1 MTLNRKL
8 EVFENKI
15 NCDLCHTPTRIV
27 DSLANIIQRNG
38 RYFVSSVAIRV
49 GLLDE
54 TAHMDELCATQARLS
69 PDGEKATS

>member
-1 MTLNRKL
+1 MTLKKEIVIVHLHIRNV
-8 EVFENKI
+8 VF
-15 NCDLCHTPTRIV
+15 HTPTRNV

-38 RYFVSSVAIRV
+38 RYCVSSIVIRV

-54 TAHMDELCATQARLS
+54 TAHIDELCATQAILS